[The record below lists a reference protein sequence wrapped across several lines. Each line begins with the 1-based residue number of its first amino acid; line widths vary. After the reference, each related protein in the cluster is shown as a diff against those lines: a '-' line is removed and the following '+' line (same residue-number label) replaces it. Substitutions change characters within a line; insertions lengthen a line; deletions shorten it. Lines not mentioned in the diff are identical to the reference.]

1 MPAACESDGGD
12 RGEFEREK
20 IDSAMMKKEKQPR
33 SLSEE
38 AYDRL
43 ESMIVSTELLPGARY
58 TIQQLQQQS
67 GLGRT
72 PVHDAVKRL
81 SANQLIHVS
90 PRSGLHIAPVNLSQE
105 RTLLPLRTEME
116 AIACGLA
123 SERATPQDH
132 KILRTFITD
141 LEASK
146 ADLSLERFN
155 VTDRLLN
162 RAILTASGEPLL
174 ANTLIPLQTLYRR
187 TGWIYHTY
195 LGPGAPMETTV
206 ESHISLLRFI
216 VSGDRARTEKFV
228 REMMEDLGN
237 MLLKVRQSIDPATLD
252 VSLADMAVRT
262 GVAGPID

>member
-1 MPAACESDGGD
+1 M
-12 RGEFEREK
+12 
-20 IDSAMMKKEKQPR
+20 IKKEKQSR

-90 PRSGLHIAPVNLSQE
+90 PRSGLRVAPVNLAQE
-105 RTLLPLRTEME
+105 KTLLPLRMEME

-123 SERATPQDH
+123 TERATPQDH

-146 ADLSLERFN
+146 AELSLERFN

-187 TGWIYHTY
+187 TGWIFHTY
-195 LGPGAPMETTV
+195 VGASASMEMMV

-216 VSGDRARTEKFV
+216 VSGDRTRTEAFV
-228 REMMEDLGN
+228 REMMDDLSD
-237 MLLKVRQSIDPATLD
+237 MLLKVRQSVDPATLD
-252 VSLADMAVRT
+252 VSLANIAVRT
-262 GVAGPID
+262 GVAGPIN